1 MNGSVGF
8 DGLWSTGESVLKAG
22 GMVAAVAVLLVACN
36 EWGMAAS
43 GDSSLTLALS
53 ALALVLVSTADD

>member
-1 MNGSVGF
+1 MDSSVGF
-8 DGLWSTGESVLKAG
+8 DGLRSTRQSVLKAG

-43 GDSSLTLALS
+43 GDGSLALALG
-53 ALALVLVSTADD
+53 ALALVLVSTTDD

>member
-1 MNGSVGF
+1 MGF
-8 DGLWSTGESVLKAG
+8 DWLRSTGESVLKAG
-22 GMVAAVAVLLVACN
+22 GMVTAVAVLLVACN

-43 GDSSLTLALS
+43 GDGSLALALG